1 MYLSSQL
8 AKLHPELTMPMF
20 SGVLVSWFPRCSH
33 DGCWGVSEITHRFQM
48 ARPELRQLLLQYLLP
63 WLHNMELV
71 DPNVPPVNPFCYIQY
86 YTAEMS
92 RPGSRREGWGSAEAT
107 EMVLNNL
114 FYITAKGSRGVVKGS
129 VDPLVKIGLL
139 FEDKEENKR
148 LRLSQPP
155 FEDYIGRNYP
165 HLHGG
170 SVENHLR
177 KTLKAPTE
185 IQPSIFRHR
194 QSSLLR
200 E

>member
-1 MYLSSQL
+1 MAHDAQTTIRLEGEDKGRGTLDLLLSTTYCRSQMYLSSQL

-20 SGVLVSWFPRCSH
+20 
-33 DGCWGVSEITHRFQM
+33 SEITHRFQM

-114 FYITAKGSRGVVKGS
+114 FYITAKELRPMKIMTQSLTMKC
-129 VDPLVKIGLL
+129 LVQILMHTVSLITDGLT
-139 FEDKEENKR
+139 
-148 LRLSQPP
+148 
-155 FEDYIGRNYP
+155 GR
-165 HLHGG
+165 
-170 SVENHLR
+170 VESLPI
-177 KTLKAPTE
+177 TLVRDWTADDE
-185 IQPSIFRHR
+185 
-194 QSSLLR
+194 
-200 E
+200 